1 MICSLLQ
8 KKIMRRTIQSIIIAL
23 MSIAPV
29 AMHAQAEHG
38 FKAIAVEQDFTPNG
52 FNWFRHALLL
62 AAGNEKH
69 SNAMTIGWG
78 SMGNYLGYKRP
89 TVTVYVAPGRYT
101 YQFMERYPRFTIMEF
116 DNPDV
121 ARYMGS
127 HSGRDGDK
135 AAALGLHVAY
145 TPSGTPYYTE
155 AKTVIECEVITSFH
169 QDESNFRNE
178 TPRNFYK
185 NFEAGIHAIYIGEV
199 IGAWKK

>member
-1 MICSLLQ
+1 MKKFLFLVVMLAMFATHGAVAQDLEGYRRVNLQDGFADNAFTFFTQAPILLSGD
-8 KKIMRRTIQSIIIAL
+8 KTA
-23 MSIAPV
+23 
-29 AMHAQAEHG
+29 
-38 FKAIAVEQDFTPNG
+38 
-52 FNWFRHALLL
+52 
-62 AAGNEKH
+62 

-145 TPSGTPYYTE
+145 TPNGTPYYTE
-155 AKTVIECEVITSFH
+155 ANTVIECEIITSFH